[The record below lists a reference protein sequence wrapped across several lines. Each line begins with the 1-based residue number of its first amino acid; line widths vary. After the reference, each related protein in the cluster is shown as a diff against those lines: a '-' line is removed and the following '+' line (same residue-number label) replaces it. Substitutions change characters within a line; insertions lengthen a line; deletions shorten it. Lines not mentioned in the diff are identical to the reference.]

1 MTEGEGEGYE
11 VSMPFV
17 CVESVGGPYEDEA
30 FVAGFQV
37 GSITAALGSGVT
49 QYLDATVRTGVVDQ
63 LDLAAMKH
71 GFLMTREAW
80 SEAPEEWTFV
90 KFVKG
95 SRS

>member
-1 MTEGEGEGYE
+1 MSESYGL
-11 VSMPFV
+11 SLPFV

-37 GSITAALGSGVT
+37 GSIVAALSSAST
-49 QYLDATVRTGVVDQ
+49 QYLDATVRSGVVDQ
-63 LDLAAMKH
+63 LDLAAVAH
-71 GFLMTREAW
+71 GYQMTREAW